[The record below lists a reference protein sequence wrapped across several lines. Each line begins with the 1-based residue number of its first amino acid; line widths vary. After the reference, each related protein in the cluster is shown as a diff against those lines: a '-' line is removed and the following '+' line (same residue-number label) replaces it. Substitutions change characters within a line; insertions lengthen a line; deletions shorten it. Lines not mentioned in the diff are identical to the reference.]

1 MNLKRSSSAPMINQ
15 LGVAPPPENP
25 RDRLTLNIHG
35 LSTGSGEAGP
45 SSSCSTPSG
54 TNSANNREVSMELDA
69 ASFASSFLA
78 SLNNP
83 RPRRFSASFS
93 PVSYWFT
100 TLKQPFTGLLSRY
113 FFEHLIRVHLVQ
125 LQIA

>member
-1 MNLKRSSSAPMINQ
+1 MINQ
-15 LGVAPPPENP
+15 LGVATPTETP
-25 RDRLTLNIHG
+25 RDRLSLNIHG
-35 LSTGSGEAGP
+35 LPAGSSDTGP

-54 TNSANNREVSMELDA
+54 NCGGNNREVSMELDA

-93 PVSYWFT
+93 PVRGFT
-100 TLKQPFTGLLSRY
+100 PFSIFFSLL
-113 FFEHLIRVHLVQ
+113 
-125 LQIA
+125 